1 MILRQKIIFFPIAK
15 GGVNIFG
22 VLSQDNDT
30 STYFFNELTLKKHVG
45 LVQSKFYHH
54 LIEE

>member
-1 MILRQKIIFFPIAK
+1 MGFRASGIWCKLLGSQKKYMLAQ
-15 GGVNIFG
+15 
-22 VLSQDNDT
+22 SQENDT